1 LDSQPDKRPLRILI
15 VRVGAMGDVLHGLP
29 AVAALRAAM
38 PDSFIGWAVEPRW
51 RTLLGAPVV
60 DRIHDVPTREWKAK
74 PFSVAT
80 LRQIA
85 RLRRE
90 MQKENYDVC
99 IDLQGSIRSAVIG
112 RMSAAT
118 RFVGPRKPRERQ
130 ARAFYGERVDVRAK
144 HVIEQACELVGA
156 GVGLQLA
163 PARLTLPHDPAA
175 EAWCDHLE
183 IDRRFVLL
191 APTAGW
197 GAKQWGAER
206 YRDLALQLEAKGLQV
221 LINGGSGTDSTIIN
235 VAQATQST
243 VISCTLPELV
253 ALTRRAG
260 LVIGGDTGPIHLAAA
275 LARPVV
281 ALFGPTDPDRN
292 GPDFVGATSRV
303 IRHPASVLDHR
314 RHEETE
320 AGLAQVSV
328 DEVFAAAMT
337 LLDKEI

>member
-1 LDSQPDKRPLRILI
+1 
-15 VRVGAMGDVLHGLP
+15 MGDVLHGLP

-38 PDSFIGWAVEPRW
+38 PDCFIGWAVEPRW

-60 DRIHDVPTREWKAK
+60 DRIHEVPTREWKAR

-80 LRQIA
+80 LRQIV
-85 RLRRE
+85 RLRRD
-90 MQKENYDVC
+90 MQAEKYDVC

-130 ARAFYGERVDVRAK
+130 ARALYGERVDVRSK

-163 PARLTLPHDPAA
+163 PARLTLPQDPAA
-175 EAWCDHLE
+175 EAWCDGLE
-183 IDRRFVLL
+183 IANGFVLL

-197 GAKQWGAER
+197 GAKQWAAER
-206 YRDLALQLEAKGLQV
+206 YRDLALRFEAKGLRV
-221 LINGGSGTDSTIIN
+221 LINGGSGTNLTISN
-235 VAQATQST
+235 VTQKTQAL
-243 VISCTLPELV
+243 VISCGLAELV
-253 ALTRRAG
+253 ALTRRAA

-275 LARPVV
+275 LGRPVV
-281 ALFGPTDPDRN
+281 ALFGPTDPARN
-292 GPDFVGATSRV
+292 GPDFVGVKSRI
-303 IRHPASVLDHR
+303 IRHPSSVLDHR
-314 RHEETE
+314 RHEDTE

-328 DEVFAAAMT
+328 EEVFAAAMT